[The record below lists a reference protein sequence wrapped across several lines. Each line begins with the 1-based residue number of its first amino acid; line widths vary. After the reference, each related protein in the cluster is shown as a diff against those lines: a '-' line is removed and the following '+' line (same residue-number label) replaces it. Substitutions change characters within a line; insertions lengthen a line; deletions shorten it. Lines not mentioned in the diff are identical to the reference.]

1 MNITARQ
8 ESDGRD
14 HQLTRYLLGL
24 LPEQEAD
31 HVDELS
37 IADDDIAARLRVL
50 EDDLVDGYV
59 VGALP
64 ADTRQQFEAFYLAS
78 PLRRRKVEFAE
89 RFLRVVDRH
98 ASAAGALGRAASLAT
113 PSSGDAVT
121 PLAIPVQRRVP
132 ARLRDA
138 WLRAAAAMLVVASG
152 VLLVQD
158 VRLRRG
164 ASQAGVERAAVEAR
178 ANGLAQQIESERSAN
193 ATLSGEV
200 ERLRGAS
207 RAPVTA
213 LLLAPEV
220 RGGEM
225 AGIAVPGNA
234 TVVGVDLRLEGQ
246 VAAAYSVALQ
256 DLEHRKI
263 VWRRQDVR
271 PGRGRASPE
280 LSLAIPVSA
289 LRPGR
294 YLIELTAPRAG
305 VPAVIASYVFYVERR

>member
-1 MNITARQ
+1 VAP
-8 ESDGRD
+8 
-14 HQLTRYLLGL
+14 LGM
-24 LPEQEAD
+24 
-31 HVDELS
+31 
-37 IADDDIAARLRVL
+37 
-50 EDDLVDGYV
+50 
-59 VGALP
+59 
-64 ADTRQQFEAFYLAS
+64 
-78 PLRRRKVEFAE
+78 
-89 RFLRVVDRH
+89 
-98 ASAAGALGRAASLAT
+98 
-113 PSSGDAVT
+113 
-121 PLAIPVQRRVP
+121 PVQRRVP
-132 ARLRDA
+132 PRLRDA